1 MAKAAKIAWGIDVGN
16 CTLKAIKLGMGD
28 EGAEVLDFAVIEHKK
43 ILSQPDVTAQKR
55 TELVISAL
63 RKFLDEH
70 EVDNS
75 AVVVSVP
82 GHSSFARFIKLPPVE
97 SKRVPELVRYEAI
110 QQIPFEIEDVE
121 WDWQTFQTQ
130 DVSEILVGI
139 FAIKRDLV
147 RQALEPFTEVGC
159 MINTVQMAP
168 MSLYNFLRYDQKH
181 LQRPDAKEAIVTL
194 DIGAENTDLVI
205 ADGMRVWQRSIP
217 IGGNQF
223 TAAVQKAFK
232 LSFTKA
238 EAIKRTARTS
248 KHARQIFQA
257 MRSVFADLAAEIQ
270 RSLGFY
276 SSGNRDAK
284 FREVIA
290 LGNAMKLP
298 GLIKFLQQS
307 LSMPV
312 KRLDSFDSLQLTSDV
327 SASQFATHL
336 PTMGVAYG
344 LALQGIGQTTITS
357 NLLPR
362 EVIRQ
367 TQWKRKKN
375 WFVAACAIFV
385 LAGMISFFKSYAQH
399 NDIVSDA
406 TSKSRASIK
415 QSEKTI
421 NQNKSMMGK
430 YQGEIQTDKAEI
442 DRNAQLYSSRNLI
455 PTIIQ
460 ALQETLPNA
469 KNNPEQRQLYK
480 AFNDGDPKAVRASIK
495 RSLREQVFIHS
506 MQIVYTEN
514 INQEFDLIAKKS
526 TVRASRGGSGMM
538 GSEGMRGLEGMMGPE
553 GFGGGMSM
561 FGMGGPQRGG
571 GRSARGAGADKAAES
586 LEAVPGF
593 IVILEGTTTH
603 KNELSFLCPPEVGID
618 RQKWGFFN
626 RLEYMG
632 HTDKDIL
639 AQAEEGKE
647 LSGAVAEPKKPS
659 SDKPTANIL
668 TNDFQRADSEVAGE
682 LPFKTYIGPGDRK
695 FSFDTSEGGWVSGTS
710 QADQPLGIGI
720 TKPEEPV
727 TATRVGGS
735 TLGMGRPASAGRRT
749 TVNQLTLL
757 IDPLT
762 FETIS
767 NEYQID
773 PDTGEIKLDA
783 AGEPILER
791 NDYWFRVKVKI
802 KMKDTDKTSSEET
815 GVVG

>member
-43 ILSQPDVTAQKR
+43 ILSQPDVTAQER
-55 TELVISAL
+55 TELVVNAL

-97 SKRVPELVRYEAI
+97 SKRIPELVRYEAI

-121 WDWQTFQTQ
+121 WDWQTFETQ
-130 DVSEILVGI
+130 DASEILVGI

-147 RQALEPFTEVGC
+147 RQALEPFTEVSC
-159 MINTVQMAP
+159 MTNIVQMAP

-232 LSFTKA
+232 LSFAKA

-362 EVIRQ
+362 EVVRQ
-367 TQWKRKKN
+367 TQWKRKKS

-385 LAGMISFFKSYAQH
+385 LAGMMCFFKSYAQH

-406 TSKSRASIK
+406 TAKSRSSIE
-415 QSEKTI
+415 QSEKTV

-430 YQGEIQTDKAEI
+430 YQGEIQTAKAEI
-442 DRNAQLYSSRNLI
+442 DRNSQLYGSRNLI
-455 PTIIQ
+455 PAIIQ
-460 ALQETLPNA
+460 ALQETLPNE
-469 KNNPEQRQLYK
+469 KNNPEQQQLYK

-506 MQIVYTEN
+506 MQIVYTDN

-526 TVRASRGGSGMM
+526 TVRASRGGGGPTGGGMGM
-538 GSEGMRGLEGMMGPE
+538 GMPGPP
-553 GFGGGMSM
+553 GFGGMPM
-561 FGMGGPQRGG
+561 PFNPMMGGPSRG
-571 GRSARGAGADKAAES
+571 GAGAGRSSRGTGSNEDVKS

-593 IVILEGTTTH
+593 IVILEGSTTH
-603 KNELSFLCPPEVGID
+603 KNELSFLYPPEVGID

-632 HTDKDIL
+632 HTDRDIL
-639 AQAEEGKE
+639 AQAEEGQE
-647 LSGAVAEPKKPS
+647 PSGVFAGPKKPS
-659 SDKPTANIL
+659 SDKPTANIP
-668 TNDFQRADSEVAGE
+668 TNEFQQADSEMAGE
-682 LPFKTYIGPGDRK
+682 LPFRTHIGSGDRK
-695 FSFDTSEGGWVSGTS
+695 FFFDTSEGGWVSGAS
-710 QADQPLGIGI
+710 QTDQPPGIGI
-720 TKPEEPV
+720 IKPEEPIISR
-727 TATRVGGS
+727 AGS
-735 TLGMGRPASAGRRT
+735 TFGPGRAAPAVRRA

-767 NEYQID
+767 NEYQTD

-791 NDYWFRVKVKI
+791 NDYWFRVKIKI
-802 KMKDTDKTSSEET
+802 KMKDQDKTSSEET
-815 GVVG
+815 GVK

>member
-1 MAKAAKIAWGIDVGN
+1 MAKAAKTAWGIDVGN

-43 ILSQPDVTAQKR
+43 ILSQPDVTVQER

-367 TQWKRKKN
+367 TQWKRKKG

-406 TSKSRASIK
+406 TSKSRAGIK

-430 YQGEIQTDKAEI
+430 YQGEIQAAKAEI
-442 DRNAQLYSSRNLI
+442 DRNAQLYGSRNLI

-469 KNNPEQRQLYK
+469 KNNPEQQQLYK

-526 TVRASRGGSGMM
+526 TVRASRGGGGSGMP
-538 GSEGMRGLEGMMGPE
+538 GMIGPEGMMGPE
-553 GFGGGMSM
+553 GFGGGMPTL
-561 FGMGGPQRGG
+561 FGGPPRGG
-571 GRSARGAGADKAAES
+571 AGRSARGAGSDKNAES

-603 KNELSFLCPPEVGID
+603 KNELSFLYPPEVGID

-626 RLEYMG
+626 RLEYLG

-647 LSGAVAEPKKPS
+647 PSGAVAEPKKPS
-659 SDKPTANIL
+659 SDKPAANIP
-668 TNDFQRADSEVAGE
+668 TNDFQQADSEAAGG

-695 FSFDTSEGGWVSGTS
+695 FFFDTSEGGWVSGDS
-710 QADQPLGIGI
+710 QTDQPLGIGMI
-720 TKPEEPV
+720 KPEEPV
-727 TATRVGGS
+727 TSRVSSAFGSRRATTAV
-735 TLGMGRPASAGRRT
+735 RRT
-749 TVNQLTLL
+749 TVNQIPLL
-757 IDPLT
+757 VDPLT